1 MSDMNDDG
9 RRQFTPEHAG
19 TNDFE
24 NSRKSTLTR
33 RHLLKMAG
41 GALAFSLLSDLAS
54 PADLLAAD
62 NSGKPRWF
70 DYGRHGNIMGDE
82 EWGLLKPGSK
92 GWVFGFKYVPAKNI
106 EWETMYEIADM
117 YSGFYGEKDQQYKR
131 DFIRTQ
137 VDFYF

>member
-1 MSDMNDDG
+1 MKNITLIGDYVLTNAEKERVAEWASDGTQHIFDIDENTSKSIRLNYRWTNLNDPG
-9 RRQFTPEHAG
+9 SFQLYT
-19 TNDFE
+19 
-24 NSRKSTLTR
+24 
-33 RHLLKMAG
+33 
-41 GALAFSLLSDLAS
+41 
-54 PADLLAAD
+54 
-62 NSGKPRWF
+62 RWF

-137 VDFYF
+137 VDFYFDK